1 MMINTELVVE
11 IALAIFLAKF
21 TVGLIEFSLLNL
33 LKALVKKKYVS
44 NVKVAHM
51 YKEEED

>member
-1 MMINTELVVE
+1 MINLNLVIE
-11 IALAIFLAKF
+11 IALAIIVSKLALDLLHVLFLGALH
-21 TVGLIEFSLLNL
+21 TV
-33 LKALVKKKYVS
+33 VKKKYVS